1 VPRDTADIPLSKPA
15 QWDTLARYIAREAC
29 LQRQRGRLLACNS
42 CRNPWFGTVSAKLAK
57 DLSTTAGQSVQLTA
71 DIYNVLN
78 MLDRRWGQ
86 LYLAIQDPWV
96 RPLRLDDY
104 EGSRQRG
111 VYSINPP
118 NLRRSQNLASRW
130 QMELGLRY
138 AF

>member
-1 VPRDTADIPLSKPA
+1 MSTAA
-15 QWDTLARYIAREAC
+15 ARTVLAR
-29 LQRQRGRLLACNS
+29 NS

-57 DLSTTAGQSVQLTA
+57 DFSTTAGQSVQLTA

-78 MLDRRWGQ
+78 MLNRRWGQ
-86 LYLAIQDPWV
+86 LYLAIQDTWV